1 MFVRAA
7 LNAAAAAVAVA
18 DDDDGDDDELQTIL
32 VSVDYIRLY
41 GGARDHLVFAIS
53 PVHRRQWNTV
63 L

>member
-18 DDDDGDDDELQTIL
+18 DDDDDGDDDELQTIL

-41 GGARDHLVFAIS
+41 GGGA
-53 PVHRRQWNTV
+53 
-63 L
+63 